1 MQSPHR
7 PAQLAALLGLCAVF
21 IPPAAHAA
29 GIVPDGGT
37 ATTVTTGTNGRPV
50 VNIAPSTAGVSHNT
64 YTSFNVGT
72 AGADLNNA
80 AVRARTIV
88 NQVTSTDP
96 SRIQGNIAVLGPR
109 ANVIIANPNG
119 ITVDG
124 GSFTNTGNV
133 ALSTG
138 QVSFNDFTTGAGQ
151 LQRNVVLNTGAGAI
165 TIGPGGLA
173 GAMLNLELIAKQV
186 RVAGA
191 VQNSFTDANSKVRIV
206 AGNSRAEIDTS
217 VSPTD
222 NLNPW
227 VTYSSTGSGTPL
239 GLAIDIASG
248 GSLTGGR
255 IELLVTDQG
264 AGVRHAGAALATAGD
279 FVVSSTG
286 DLQLAGG
293 SIGAANDVLIGSAG
307 LLGNGALAAGRN
319 LQASASKVHLD
330 GATLSAGTA
339 AQAGS
344 IVIGASGQVHTEAVT
359 IDHSTLNATGGVGLF
374 DGGPGVSMT
383 ATQLTAAQNVVAQVA
398 SLSLGADAS
407 GASRWTSQQGTVAI
421 TAPGAVQV
429 AGSTIDGVGGTAVQ
443 AGSIALSAA
452 NGTAAT
458 VQSSGG
464 DVVLNATG
472 AHAQA
477 DSNVIAAGNVTIH
490 GGSVNI
496 AAAALPASVAAA
508 NGGVL
513 IQSDADLVNLGGLIQ
528 GKTRNASQA
537 ASEGAVTLV
546 AGGSVR
552 NDATAATQA
561 IVFGQN
567 DDVVVRAGGDIVNHQ
582 SRILSNAK
590 LTLAA
595 QGDVFNALDKT
606 AGAHGEQPVAWT
618 SSGTRWLFLRN
629 HSAGLDV
636 DYGSIP
642 QTGQVPYFV
651 SQTGT
656 AISGRNVR
664 NVGGQ
669 VLANGGDIAIAAAN
683 VFHNEALPTGSAHF
697 SRSCMIFCRSEASST
712 VSTTGGAISAGGN
725 LSIRAGALAENIGGQ
740 VLSIGRM
747 TVTAPKVRAV
757 GITGYTALA
766 RERGFKAFFGDTW
779 ARLYAADV
787 GGSWF
792 AIGGGLTI
800 NGQGQIEGGSFDGQT
815 VTASNGIV
823 TVRAKS
829 RQPVSVE
836 SRVGLTSWLW
846 Q

>member
-1 MQSPHR
+1 
-7 PAQLAALLGLCAVF
+7 
-21 IPPAAHAA
+21 
-29 GIVPDGGT
+29 
-37 ATTVTTGTNGRPV
+37 
-50 VNIAPSTAGVSHNT
+50 
-64 YTSFNVGT
+64 
-72 AGADLNNA
+72 
-80 AVRARTIV
+80 
-88 NQVTSTDP
+88 
-96 SRIQGNIAVLGPR
+96 
-109 ANVIIANPNG
+109 
-119 ITVDG
+119 
-124 GSFTNTGNV
+124 
-133 ALSTG
+133 
-138 QVSFNDFTTGAGQ
+138 
-151 LQRNVVLNTGAGAI
+151 
-165 TIGPGGLA
+165 
-173 GAMLNLELIAKQV
+173 
-186 RVAGA
+186 
-191 VQNSFTDANSKVRIV
+191 
-206 AGNSRAEIDTS
+206 
-217 VSPTD
+217 
-222 NLNPW
+222 
-227 VTYSSTGSGTPL
+227 
-239 GLAIDIASG
+239 
-248 GSLTGGR
+248 SLTGGR

-319 LQASASKVHLD
+319 LQASANKVHLD

-344 IVIGASGQVHTEAVT
+344 IVIGALGQVHTGSVT
-359 IDHSTLNATGGVGLF
+359 IDHSTLNATGGIGLF

-429 AGSTIDGVGGTAVQ
+429 AGSTIDGVGGTTVQ

-464 DVVLNATG
+464 DVGMNATG
-472 AHAQA
+472 AYAQA
-477 DSNVIAAGNVTIH
+477 DSNVFAAGNVTIH

-496 AAAALPASVAAA
+496 AAAGLPASVAAA

-528 GKTRNASQA
+528 GKTRNAGQS

-582 SRILSNAK
+582 SRILSNGK

-595 QGDVFNALDKT
+595 QGDVFNTLDKT
-606 AGAHGEQPVAWT
+606 AGANGEQPVAWT

-683 VFHNEALPTGSAHF
+683 VFHNEALPTGAAHF

-740 VLSIGRM
+740 VLSIGSM

-779 ARLYAADV
+779 ARLYA
-787 GGSWF
+787 
-792 AIGGGLTI
+792 
-800 NGQGQIEGGSFDGQT
+800 
-815 VTASNGIV
+815 
-823 TVRAKS
+823 
-829 RQPVSVE
+829 
-836 SRVGLTSWLW
+836 
-846 Q
+846 